1 MPPSP
6 RGLLSLTT
14 CRKEAPVRKLARAVV
29 LASAFVLSL
38 TPFSRAFAW
47 GNTGHEAVAYVA
59 WNNMK
64 PATQDKV
71 WALLQLVPT
80 NHHTMSDGTDE
91 IIPGFAEWK
100 QDALAAGA
108 TDGSDKMKLYI
119 FMRAATW
126 PDSIKHKFLKD
137 SDDPSTDPD
146 PASNIGFDDKYSHG
160 YWHFIDQAFGTDSAQ
175 ASAPEV
181 PKSCWV
187 GTKDK
192 VSPTP
197 LAKIPATPT
206 PDAATQIVA
215 LRTALAS
222 TEGDD
227 LKAYDLLWIE
237 HLVGDIHQP
246 LHAAVRYIGGIG
258 DVGGNCIDISLPSAL
273 SANFKAG
280 WSSDKTKGFATSKTF
295 RAPEELHAF
304 WDSLPGTASAV
315 NTAFAE
321 TYASK
326 LKTATVDLT
335 DTDPA
340 SWANDSFT
348 FAKSTAYKA
357 PIVSGLGYPTH
368 YAITTTYY
376 NKAAKLAATRIS
388 MAGQRLAHLLDD
400 ALAN

>member
-1 MPPSP
+1 MRKLGRTVVLVSA
-6 RGLLSLTT
+6 LILSL
-14 CRKEAPVRKLARAVV
+14 APV
-29 LASAFVLSL
+29 
-38 TPFSRAFAW
+38 SRVYAW

-59 WNNMK
+59 WKNMK

-108 TDGSDKMKLYI
+108 SDGSDKMKMYI

-126 PDSIKHKFLKD
+126 SDSIKHKFLKD

-160 YWHFIDQAFGTDSAQ
+160 YWHFMDKAFGTDSAH

-181 PKSCWV
+181 PKSCWI
-187 GTKDK
+187 GKTDK
-192 VSPTP
+192 VPPTP
-197 LAKIPATPT
+197 LAKIPATPE
-206 PDAATQIVA
+206 PNVATQIVA

-222 TEGDD
+222 PESDD

-237 HLVGDIHQP
+237 HLVGDVHQP

-258 DVGGNCIDISLPSAL
+258 DIGGNCIDISLASGL
-273 SANFKAG
+273 SAKFKAG
-280 WSSDKTKGFATSKTF
+280 WTDDKNKNLATSKTF

-304 WDSLPGTASAV
+304 WDSLPGTASPV

-326 LKTATVDLT
+326 LTTATVDLSN
-335 DTDPA
+335 TDPL
-340 SWANDSFT
+340 SWATDSFT
-348 FAKSTAYKA
+348 SAKSTAYKMP
-357 PIVSGLGYPTH
+357 PIASGLGYPTH
-368 YAITTTYY
+368 YVISTTYY
-376 NKAAKLAATRIS
+376 NNASKLAAQRIS
-388 MAGQRLAHLLDD
+388 IAGQRLARLLDD
-400 ALAN
+400 AFAN

>member
-1 MPPSP
+1 M
-6 RGLLSLTT
+6 
-14 CRKEAPVRKLARAVV
+14 RKLARTAVFV
-29 LASAFVLSL
+29 SAFLLCL
-38 TPFSRAFAW
+38 TSASRVYAW

-59 WNNMK
+59 WKNMK

-80 NHHTMSDGTDE
+80 SHHTMSDGTDE

-100 QDALAAGA
+100 QDAIAAGA
-108 TDGSDKMKLYI
+108 SDGSAKMKMYI

-146 PASNIGFDDKYSHG
+146 PAGNVGFSDHYSHG
-160 YWHFIDQAFGTDSAQ
+160 YWHFIDQAFGTDSAH

-181 PKSCWV
+181 PKSCWI
-187 GTKDK
+187 GKTDK
-192 VSPTP
+192 VPPTP
-197 LAKIPATPT
+197 LAKIPSTPQ
-206 PDAATQIVA
+206 PNAATQIVA
-215 LRTALAS
+215 LRTALSSA
-222 TEGDD
+222 EGDV

-246 LHAAVRYIGGIG
+246 LHASVRYVGGIG
-258 DVGGNCIDISLPSAL
+258 DVGGNCIDISVPTAL

-280 WSSDKTKGFATSKTF
+280 WSDDKAKGYATSKTF

-326 LKTATVDLT
+326 LTAATVDLSG
-335 DTDPA
+335 TDPA
-340 SWANDSFT
+340 SWANDSLA

-357 PIVSGLGYPTH
+357 PIATGLGYPTH
-368 YAITTTYY
+368 YAITTAYY
-376 NKAAKLAATRIS
+376 NKASKLAATRIS
-388 MAGQRLAHLLDD
+388 IAGQRLAHLLDE